1 MFSLRG
7 IDSKGL
13 FHIDMAS
20 PFQAGFCN
28 IVVARGRSRDMNN
41 VRFGVG
47 QECRN
52 IPIRI
57 LDWKPICKL
66 LRHQHL
72 TVADSNNFA
81 SGDPTHLGSV
91 AISDL
96 ATADNANLKH
106 EMLLDG
112 SLQKKAPA
120 QLT

>member
-1 MFSLRG
+1 
-7 IDSKGL
+7 
-13 FHIDMAS
+13 
-20 PFQAGFCN
+20 
-28 IVVARGRSRDMNN
+28 MNN
-41 VRFGVG
+41 VRSGIG
-47 QECRN
+47 QEYRN
-52 IPIRI
+52 ILIRT
-57 LDWKPICKL
+57 LDWKPIRKL

-81 SGDPTHLGSV
+81 SRDPLHLSSV

-112 SLQKKAPA
+112 SLQKKAPV